1 MTDLMKRYESE
12 TGKSPLLPIRCGNCT
27 SDYIAWLETKV
38 EDEKRRYHQLDEMYI
53 VVSRAEVNQRKEAE
67 KLKDQL
73 RWRPVNERPKK
84 DGKYFV
90 TLEDSLDAG
99 TFENDTIIYTSEAK
113 YVDGKWDIPAGLRFI
128 RWLPIPPAP
137 EGE

>member
-1 MTDLMKRYESE
+1 MTELMKRYEKE

-38 EDEKRRYHQLDEMYI
+38 EDEKRHYQQLDEMYI

-67 KLKDQL
+67 KLKAQL
-73 RWRPVNERPKK
+73 TWRPVSEKPEK
-84 DGKYFV
+84 DCQCFVSLADGGMVIIGMWKSGDLCIEEKY
-90 TLEDSLDAG
+90 
-99 TFENDTIIYTSEAK
+99 
-113 YVDGKWDIPAGLRFI
+113 KWLGVKS
-128 RWLPIPPAP
+128 WLPIPPAP

>member
-1 MTDLMKRYESE
+1 MTELMKRYEAE

-38 EDEKRRYHQLDEMYI
+38 EDERRCYQQLDEMYI

-73 RWRPVNERPKK
+73 RWRPVSEKPEVKGEYWTRLKMFGGNIMYDIHDF
-84 DGKYFV
+84 DGENFV
-90 TLEDSLDAG
+90 SLGSALI
-99 TFENDTIIYTSEAK
+99 TH
-113 YVDGKWDIPAGLRFI
+113 
-128 RWLPIPPAP
+128 WLPIPPQ
-137 EGE
+137 GE